1 MKQKTINLLYWVTTL
16 LFAGFMV
23 WSSVPGVSP
32 KGQTLQVLHDYLGY
46 PVYFISFISV
56 AKLIGS
62 AAILVPGFDKIK
74 EWAYAGLF
82 FDLFGAIFSV
92 VYVSKKFDPGMLFIL
107 LPVVLGAL
115 SYYFWNRKKSFQ

>member
-1 MKQKTINLLYWVTTL
+1 MKQKTINLLYWGTTL

-23 WSSVPGVSP
+23 WSSVPGISP

-62 AAILVPGFDKIK
+62 AAILVPAFNKIK

-82 FDLFGAIFSV
+82 FDLAGAIFSV

-115 SYYFWNRKKSFQ
+115 SYYFWNKKKSFQ

>member
-1 MKQKTINLLYWVTTL
+1 MKQKTINLLYWGTTL

-23 WSSVPGVSP
+23 WSAIPGISP

-56 AKLIGS
+56 AKLLGA
-62 AAILVPGFDKIK
+62 AAILVPAFNKIK

-82 FDLFGAIFSV
+82 FDLVGAIFSV

-107 LPVVLGAL
+107 LPIVLGGL
-115 SYYFWNRKKSFQ
+115 SYYFWNKKKSFQ

>member
-1 MKQKTINLLYWVTTL
+1 
-16 LFAGFMV
+16 
-23 WSSVPGVSP
+23 
-32 KGQTLQVLHDYLGY
+32 
-46 PVYFISFISV
+46 
-56 AKLIGS
+56 
-62 AAILVPGFDKIK
+62 VPGFDKIK